1 MLKIKNLKR
10 SQIIIILSVAVIIV
24 IGAFSF
30 HFYKDKN
37 CSDNVAVIP
46 IVGELISSPRY
57 NADGSIEKGD
67 AVAIDIVAQIRK
79 ASEDRKIKAIVFM
92 IDSNGGDIN
101 TAEEITRAVKEV
113 KKPTVAIIRS
123 MGVSSAY
130 WIASATGR
138 IFALPTS
145 GTIDIGVTNSYVD
158 NVEKNKTDG
167 LTFHQ
172 ISFGKYKDMQNPDK
186 ILTPDEEKL
195 AIAQTTEVA
204 QVFIKEIAENRH
216 IPLEKIQTIA
226 DGSVILGQ
234 DAIKLGLIDELGS
247 FSDVDR
253 YLSDTLKKNTSICIF
268 NSEIK
273 DKREK

>member
-1 MLKIKNLKR
+1 MLKIKNLKK
-10 SQIIIILSVAVIIV
+10 SQIIIITAIVVILIV
-24 IGAFSF
+24 SSFSF
-30 HFYKDKN
+30 HFHKEKN
-37 CSDNVAVIP
+37 CSENVAIIP
-46 IVGELISSPRY
+46 IVGELISSPIY
-57 NADGSIEKGD
+57 NSDDSIEKGD

-79 ASEDRKIKAIVFM
+79 ADADRKVKAIVFT
-92 IDSNGGDIN
+92 IDSNGGDVN
-101 TAEEITRAVKEV
+101 TAEEITRAIKEV
-113 KKPTVAIIRS
+113 KKPTVALIRS

-138 IFALPTS
+138 IFAMPTS
-145 GTIDIGVTNSYVD
+145 GTVDIGVTNSYID
-158 NVEKNKTDG
+158 NTQKNKTDG

-186 ILTPDEEKL
+186 VLTPDEEKL
-195 AIAQTTEVA
+195 AMAQTTEVA
-204 QVFIKEIAENRH
+204 QVFIKEVSENRH
-216 IPLEKIQTIA
+216 IPLEKIQAIA

-253 YLSDTLKKNTSICIF
+253 YLSKTLKRNTSICIL
-268 NSEIK
+268 NSGIK